1 MTNTST
7 NGTTGAS
14 GTDTVPRDQ
23 SLTKELVKAA
33 TASQVVP
40 QTTFREAFGSVP
52 KTLRWLTL
60 VPVLLFLY
68 ALPWLGNPAPTWLGP
83 LPFLPTTGSDFPA
96 TLTGLIIP
104 YVLIALGLNVVLGQ
118 AGLLDLGYVGF
129 FAIGAYTM
137 GILTS
142 KHFTWGGWL
151 WLVAVIL
158 AVVITMLLGVL
169 LGAPTLRL
177 RGDYLAIVTLG
188 FGEIIRIIAKE
199 FSFFGAAEGISGI
212 KSMPSFLWFFNDFH
226 KTGRLAGQQ
235 ESRWLWTVGLTV
247 VFAVMFL
254 LMRLE
259 NSRVGRA
266 WTAIREDEDAAELMG
281 VPTFTFKLWAFAIGA
296 AVGGL
301 GGAFYT
307 TRNIAIYQDQFE
319 IEKSVLFL
327 AAVVLGGLGN
337 RYGAV
342 LGGFLVAYI
351 PERIR
356 GILPDAWEEKSE
368 SLANLDKFRYL
379 FFGVVLVIMMIFRPQ
394 GLLPRK
400 VKERGMAAFRDWSP
414 ATASSSSKVMKLGIA
429 GLIVPFVSVAALV
442 GGLAGR
448 KKTRAQGQPE
458 HPLNTVGRVL
468 GVVGLVASLSLA
480 WMLVSPRFKPIEQGD
495 ICSAEQVGLVKE
507 ELLCQDRD
515 GSFVWEFDYGS
526 DEETDET
533 DETAEETTG
542 ETTADTTVAVEG

>member
-1 MTNTST
+1 MST
-7 NGTTGAS
+7 PN
-14 GTDTVPRDQ
+14 DTVPADN
-23 SLTKELVKAA
+23 SLVKELVKSA

-40 QTTFREAFGSVP
+40 RTTFREAFGSVP
-52 KTLRWLTL
+52 KNLKVLALAPILL
-60 VPVLLFLY
+60 VLY
-68 ALPWLGNPAPTWLGP
+68 ALPWIADLAPRWIGP
-83 LPFLPTTGSDFPA
+83 LPLLPTTGTDFPTVLT
-96 TLTGLIIP
+96 TLVVP

-137 GILTS
+137 GILTA
-142 KHFTWGGWL
+142 KHFSWSGWL
-151 WLVAVIL
+151 WLLAVIL
-158 AVVITMLLGVL
+158 AVAVTMLLGVA

-199 FSFFGAAEGISGI
+199 FSYFGAAEGISGI

-226 KTGRLAGQQ
+226 QKGRLAGQQ
-235 ESRWLWTVGLTV
+235 ESRWLWTIGLTV
-247 VFAVMFL
+247 IFVVIFL
-254 LMRLE
+254 LLRLE

-281 VPTFTFKLWAFAIGA
+281 VPTFQFKLWAFAIGA
-296 AVGGL
+296 AIGGL

-307 TRNIAIYQDQFE
+307 TRNSAIYQDQFE

-356 GILPDAWEEKSE
+356 GILPDAWEDKYAA
-368 SLANLDKFRYL
+368 LANLDKFRYL
-379 FFGVVLVIMMIFRPQ
+379 FFGVVLVLMMVFRPQ

-400 VKERGMAAFRDWSP
+400 VKERGMSAFNEWSDS
-414 ATASSSSKVMKLGIA
+414 TASNSQKVLKLGIA
-429 GLIVPFVSVAALV
+429 GLFVPFVSIAAVVKGFANRKQTVAD
-442 GGLAGR
+442 
-448 KKTRAQGQPE
+448 KQPE

-468 GVVGLVASLSLA
+468 GVVGLVASLALA
-480 WMLVSPRFKPIEQGD
+480 WMLISPQFTPLKQGD
-495 ICSAEQVGLVKE
+495 GCSETQAGNVTGELV
-507 ELLCQDRD
+507 CQQDPEGRY
-515 GSFVWEFDYGS
+515 VWEFDFGAEETES
-526 DEETDET
+526 ETTDESTTDETDET
-533 DETAEETTG
+533 DETVETTVG
-542 ETTADTTVAVEG
+542 AES

>member
-1 MTNTST
+1 MSNS
-7 NGTTGAS
+7 S
-14 GTDTVPRDQ
+14 GDPADTVPRDE
-23 SLTKELVKAA
+23 SLVKELVKSA
-33 TASQVVP
+33 TASTVVP
-40 QTTFREAFGSVP
+40 QTTFREAFGVIP
-52 KTLRWLTL
+52 RKLQALAL
-60 VPVLLFLY
+60 VPIVAFLY
-68 ALPWLGNPAPTWLGP
+68 TLPWLSDLAPSWIGP
-83 LPFLPTTGSDFPA
+83 LPLLPTTGTDFA
-96 TLTGLIIP
+96 SVLTGLVIP

-142 KHFTWGGWL
+142 KHFSWDGWL
-151 WLVAVIL
+151 WLVAVFL
-158 AVVITMLLGVL
+158 AVAVTMLLGVI

-199 FSFFGAAEGISGI
+199 FEFFGAAEGISAI

-226 KTGRLAGQQ
+226 QEGRLAGQQ
-235 ESRWLWTVGLTV
+235 ESRWLWTVGLSV
-247 VFAVMFL
+247 VFLIIFL
-254 LMRLE
+254 LLRLE

-281 VPTFTFKLWAFAIGA
+281 VPTFSFKLWAFAIGA

-307 TRNIAIYQDQFE
+307 TRNTAIYQDQFE

-356 GILPDAWEEKSE
+356 GILPDAWEEKYE

-379 FFGVVLVIMMIFRPQ
+379 FFGVVLVAMMIFRPQ

-400 VKERGMAAFRDWSP
+400 VKERGMSAFRDWSP
-414 ATASSSSKVMKLGIA
+414 VTASASSKVLKLGVA
-429 GLIVPFVSVAALV
+429 GLIVPFVSIAAV
-442 GGLAGR
+442 ITGRAGR
-448 KKTRAQGQPE
+448 KATRSQGQPE
-458 HPLNTVGRVL
+458 HPDNTVGRVL
-468 GVVGLVASLSLA
+468 GGVGLVASLALS
-480 WMLVSPRFKPIEQGD
+480 WMLISPLFKPLEQGD
-495 ICSAEQVGLVKE
+495 SCSAEQIGLVKE
-507 ELLCQDRD
+507 DLLCQEIE
-515 GSFVWEFDYGS
+515 GKFVWEFDYGS
-526 DEETDET
+526 DEET
-533 DETAEETTG
+533 EETSEEDTDVTSDEASD

>member
-1 MTNTST
+1 MST
-7 NGTTGAS
+7 PK
-14 GTDTVPRDQ
+14 DTVPTDN
-23 SLTKELVKAA
+23 SVVKEMVKAA
-33 TASQVVP
+33 TASQLVVK
-40 QTTFREAFGSVP
+40 TTFREAFGSVP
-52 KTLRWLTL
+52 KNLRLIAL
-60 VPVLLFLY
+60 APMLLALY
-68 ALPWLGNPAPTWLGP
+68 ALPWLADLAPRWIGP
-83 LPFLPTTGSDFPA
+83 LPLLPTTGTDFPTVLT
-96 TLTGLIIP
+96 TLVVP

-137 GILTS
+137 GILTA
-142 KHFTWGGWL
+142 KHFSWGGWL
-151 WLVAVIL
+151 WLLAVIL
-158 AVVITMLLGVL
+158 AVAVTMLLGVA

-199 FSFFGAAEGISGI
+199 FSYFGAAEGISGI

-226 KTGRLAGQQ
+226 ESGRLSGQQ
-235 ESRWLWTVGLTV
+235 ESRWLWTVGLSVIFV
-247 VFAVMFL
+247 VIFFL
-254 LMRLE
+254 LRLE

-281 VPTFTFKLWAFAIGA
+281 VPTFQFKLWAFAIGA

-307 TRNIAIYQDQFE
+307 TRNSAIYQDQFE

-356 GILPDAWEEKSE
+356 GILPDAWEDRYE

-379 FFGVVLVIMMIFRPQ
+379 FFGVVLVVMMVFRPQ

-400 VKERGMAAFRDWSP
+400 VKERGMSAFNEWTSSTAA
-414 ATASSSSKVMKLGIA
+414 ASTKVLKLGIA
-429 GLIVPFVSVAALV
+429 GLFVPFVGIAAIV
-442 GGLAGR
+442 KGLANR
-448 KKTRAQGQPE
+448 KQTASDNQPE
-458 HPLNTVGRVL
+458 HPHNTVGRVL
-468 GVVGLVASLSLA
+468 GVVGLLASLALA
-480 WMLVSPRFKPIEQGD
+480 WMLISPQFTPLQQGD
-495 ICSAEQVGLVKE
+495 SCNASEVGQTRD
-507 ELLCQDRD
+507 ELLCQLNSDDRY
-515 GSFVWEFDYGS
+515 VWEFDFES
-526 DEETDET
+526 DEPA
-533 DETAEETTG
+533 AEEPVV
-542 ETTADTTVAVEG
+542 ETTVAAVAGAES

>member
-1 MTNTST
+1 MST
-7 NGTTGAS
+7 PQQPPH
-14 GTDTVPRDQ
+14 DTVPVDR
-23 SLTKELVKAA
+23 SLTKELVRSA

-40 QTTFREAFGSVP
+40 RTTFREAFESVP
-52 KTLRWLTL
+52 RNLRLATLG
-60 VPVLLFLY
+60 PVLLFLY
-68 ALPWLGNPAPTWLGP
+68 ALPWITDLAPRWIGP
-83 LPFLPTTGSDFPA
+83 LPLLPTTGTDFA
-96 TLTGLIIP
+96 AMLTGLVIP

-137 GILTS
+137 GILTV
-142 KHFTWGGWL
+142 KHFSWGGWL
-151 WLVAVIL
+151 WLLAVIL
-158 AVVITMLLGVL
+158 AVVITMLLGVA

-226 KTGRLAGQQ
+226 QSGRLEGQQ
-235 ESRWLWTVGLTV
+235 ESRWLWTIGVTV
-247 VFAVMFL
+247 VLAVIFL
-254 LMRLE
+254 LKRLE
-259 NSRVGRA
+259 TSRVGRA

-281 VPTFTFKLWAFAIGA
+281 VPTFNFKLWAFAIGA

-307 TRNIAIYQDQFE
+307 TRNSAIYQDQFE

-356 GILPDAWEEKSE
+356 GILPDAWEDKYTT
-368 SLANLDKFRYL
+368 LANLDKFRYL
-379 FFGVVLVIMMIFRPQ
+379 FFGLVLVVMMIFKPQ
-394 GLLPRK
+394 GLLPRR
-400 VKERGMAAFRDWSP
+400 VKERGMASFRDWSGQT
-414 ATASSSSKVMKLGIA
+414 TADAGKVLKLGIA
-429 GLIVPFVSVAALV
+429 GLVVPFLSIAAL
-442 GGLAGR
+442 LKGR
-448 KKTRAQGQPE
+448 SNRSASFAANEPE
-458 HPLNTVGRVL
+458 HPHNTVGRVL
-468 GVVGLVASLSLA
+468 GAVGLVASLAVA
-480 WMLVSPRFKPIEQGD
+480 WMLISPQFTPIKQGD
-495 ICSAEQVGLVKE
+495 SCKASEAGQVKG
-507 ELLCQDRD
+507 ELLCQDLNGR
-515 GSFVWEFDYGS
+515 FVWEFDFGS
-526 DEETDET
+526 DTEEAPADEAP
-533 DETAEETTG
+533 AEDAP
-542 ETTADTTVAVEG
+542 ADTVPADTVVEGAES